1 MNVVDKLAHINCTCF
16 IEEKAQII
24 PFCNLFSFLFLLQKN
39 RLSICTDIRLLRPQ
53 AFIWWGKFI
62 FYLKKTHRYN
72 EKMQRLRPLDEK

>member
-24 PFCNLFSFLFLLQKN
+24 PFVIFFLSFFLLQKN

-53 AFIWWGKFI
+53 ALIWWGKFI
-62 FYLKKTHRYN
+62 FYLKNT
-72 EKMQRLRPLDEK
+72 QL